1 VAGQVYSRVPR
12 AVPPVKTRFR
22 CIQTALPVPESLPV
36 LERLERYEPRSM
48 QGQPPIVW
56 DRAEGF
62 CVYDRYGNQWLDWSS
77 GVLVANAG
85 HAHPAIVSAIV
96 QQAER
101 HLLHNY
107 CFPSEVRAA
116 LAQRLVEL
124 APPELNKAFLLTT
137 GSETTE
143 NALKL
148 ARTHGLRVGGREK
161 ITLVTFHQAFH
172 GRTLGAQMA
181 GGIPSLK
188 EWIVNLDPNII
199 QVPFPDGFRCKD
211 QSFDLFLRSLRE
223 QGFEGR
229 HVAGV
234 MLETYQGGG
243 ASFAPPEYMQQL
255 RAWCSE
261 QEAVLICD
269 EVQAG
274 FGRCGTL
281 WGFEHYGIVPD
292 LMCLG
297 KGISSGLPVSA
308 VVGRADLM
316 DQYPPGSM
324 TSTHTGNP
332 ICCAAALAS
341 IEVLLKE
348 GLVENAARQGEVLH
362 AGLAEL
368 QAEFP
373 EVIGAVHGRGLV
385 AGVHVTRRGSE
396 EPDGELAFRV
406 VERCMEKGLLL
417 FSPVGFGGATL
428 KIAPPLCITTEAVQE
443 GVSVLREAFAE
454 CTA

>member
-1 VAGQVYSRVPR
+1 MASHVYSRVPR

-22 CIQTALPVPESLPV
+22 CIQTALPVPDSLPI
-36 LERLERYEPRSM
+36 LERLERYEPLSM

-85 HAHPAIVSAIV
+85 HSHPEIVSAIV
-96 QQAER
+96 QQAES
-101 HLLHNY
+101 HLLHHY

-124 APPELNKAFLLTT
+124 APPQLNKAFLLTT
-137 GSETTE
+137 GSEATE

-148 ARTHGLRVGGREK
+148 ARTHGLRKGGRDK
-161 ITLVTFHQAFH
+161 ITLVTFHHAFH

-181 GGIPSLK
+181 GGIPALK
-188 EWIVNLDPNII
+188 QWIVNLDPNII
-199 QVPFPDGFRCKD
+199 QVPFPDEFRCKD
-211 QSFDLFLRSLRE
+211 RSFDLFLRSIQE
-223 QGFEGR
+223 QGFKPY
-229 HVAGV
+229 HIAGV

-261 QEAVLICD
+261 HDVILICD

-274 FGRCGTL
+274 FGRCGTF
-281 WGFEHYGIVPD
+281 WGFEYYGIVPD

-341 IEVLLKE
+341 IEVILKE

-362 AGLAEL
+362 AALAEL
-368 QAEFP
+368 QAAFP
-373 EVIGAVHGRGLV
+373 EVIGSVQGRGLV
-385 AGVHVTRRGSE
+385 AGVHITRPGSE
-396 EPDGELAFRV
+396 EPDGDLAFRV
-406 VERCMEKGLLL
+406 VERCMEKGLLM
-417 FSPVGFGGATL
+417 FSPVGLGGATI
-428 KIAPPLCITTEAVQE
+428 KIAPPLCVTTEAVQE
-443 GVSVLREAFAE
+443 GVSVLREALEE
-454 CTA
+454 CIA